1 MKAYTE
7 KFYNY
12 IDNNALQ
19 GSKQIVPFV
28 MKLIKPKSVVDV
40 GCGLGTWLVVCQE
53 NGAKEILGIDGNFVD
68 ENKLNIPQEYFIKHD
83 LVTPLKLERQFDL
96 VISLEVAEHLP
107 IEKAESFVDT
117 LTNLGTA
124 ILFSAAVPSQPGTKH
139 INCQWPSY
147 WAKIFSEKGY
157 IVFDCFR
164 MKFWENPDVPW
175 WYAQNMFLFV
185 KRSCLHNY
193 PFLEQNFSPL
203 DEPPIA
209 IIHPEFYLKVQNGFS
224 IQESFL
230 VLIKVILRN
239 IKNKIS

>member
-19 GSKQIVPFV
+19 GSKQIVPFIIE
-28 MKLIKPKSVVDV
+28 LIKPKSVVDV
-40 GCGLGTWLVVCQE
+40 GCGLGTWLVVCQQ
-53 NGAKEILGIDGNFVD
+53 NGVQEILGIDGNFVD

-83 LVTPLKLERQFDL
+83 LVAPLKLERQFDL

-124 ILFSAAVPSQPGTKH
+124 ILFSAAVPNQPGTKH

-193 PFLEQNFSPL
+193 PFLDQNFSPL
-203 DEPPIA
+203 HEPPIA

-239 IKNKIS
+239 IKTKIS